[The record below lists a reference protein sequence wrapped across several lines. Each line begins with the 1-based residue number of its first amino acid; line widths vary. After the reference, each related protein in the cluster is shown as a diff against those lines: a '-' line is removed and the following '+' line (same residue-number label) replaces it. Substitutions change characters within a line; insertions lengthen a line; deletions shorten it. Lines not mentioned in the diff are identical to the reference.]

1 MQPVNTSLRVVSFKG
16 ITGEHHAL
24 LVDAAGLPDWWSTC
38 WVVDKLR
45 KAGQASNTIE
55 AKLRAVQMLYMAVP
69 QASDLS
75 ARLAKG
81 QWLTAGEAD
90 HLLEQMAYP
99 AQQIASF
106 NGGSDQPQPQQ
117 NIPPRK
123 KVVSLESARSKLKT
137 SRQKTVNSQTKTL
150 RLLFI
155 REFLSWRANQHVLQ
169 MRGEK
174 KAVLAKEIDDIDNY
188 LESRTAT
195 TRSGSA
201 HGSAKGLTDV
211 QAQLLHE
218 VIEPGSPRNVWKESS
233 FIRSR
238 NQLIVELCLLCGT
251 RRGAVLG
258 IQAADID
265 AMTGRITMQRRPD
278 DRADSRVRQTGNKR
292 IDYLIPI
299 GHGLLTILKTYEV
312 QRHKVMVKSK
322 SRTPYLIVA
331 ETGQPLEQSSINY
344 VVRSLRAIPELAG
357 IHPHLLRHAWAS
369 NYVAARVANG
379 EDVETIEA
387 DLRTLGGWSIRSEMP
402 SHYTR
407 HYREQRSFEASLRL
421 QSGSIPLKTKRPKHE
436 QAH

>member
-1 MQPVNTSLRVVSFKG
+1 MNSVNNSLRIVCFKG
-16 ITGEHHAL
+16 VTGEHHAL
-24 LVDAAGLPDWWSTC
+24 LVDAGGLPDWWSTS
-38 WVVDKLR
+38 WIVDNLR
-45 KAGQASNTIE
+45 KVGQASNTIE
-55 AKLRAVQMLYMAVP
+55 AKLRAVQMLYMALP
-69 QASDLS
+69 QTGDLT

-99 AQQIASF
+99 AQQITSF
-106 NGGSDQPQPQQ
+106 NGESDQAQPQQ

-123 KVVSLESARSKLKT
+123 KLVSLESARSKLKT
-137 SRQKTVNSQTKTL
+137 SQQETVSSQTKAQ

-155 REFLSWRANQHVLQ
+155 REYLSWRANQHVLQ

-174 KAVLAKEIDDIDNY
+174 KAALAKEVDDFDNY

-201 HGSAKGLTDV
+201 HGSAKGLTDN
-211 QAQLLHE
+211 QAQVLRE
-218 VIEPGSPRNVWKESS
+218 VIDPGSPRNVWKLHK

-238 NQLIVELCLLCGT
+238 NQLLIELMLCCGT

-258 IQAADID
+258 IQAGDID
-265 AMTGRITMQRRPD
+265 AMTGRISMLRRPD
-278 DRADSRVRQTGNKR
+278 DPADSRGRQTGNKR
-292 IDYLIPI
+292 TDYLIPI
-299 GHGLLTILKTYEV
+299 GHDLLTILKTYEV
-312 QRHKVMVKSK
+312 QRHKIMVKTK
-322 SRTPYLIVA
+322 SRTPYLIVS

-379 EDVETIEA
+379 DDIDSIEA
-387 DLRTLGGWSIRSEMP
+387 ELRTLGGWSNKSDMP
-402 SHYTR
+402 GHYTR
-407 HYREQRSFEASLRL
+407 HYREQRSFEASLSM
-421 QSGSIPLKTKRPKHE
+421 QSTSVPLKTKRPKT
-436 QAH
+436 